1 MALKD
6 KYYRRFKM
14 TSIKEIDYKHSNARG
29 NGPAKRMEG
38 GDQTDDIE
46 INEPNTPIKQKV
58 KKEKDAQ
65 DTDKDKI
72 AYKKPE

>member
-1 MALKD
+1 
-6 KYYRRFKM
+6 M

-46 INEPNTPIKQKV
+46 INEPDTPIKQKLR
-58 KKEKDAQ
+58 KEKYIQ
-65 DTDKDKI
+65 ETDTDKNKESTI
-72 AYKKPE
+72 KPA